1 MSLVSQ
7 EMLKQASGPSTFTS
21 AIPFRILNK
30 GPDYFRKQMESSGRK
45 QMENNG
51 RKPSAVERLEADK
64 LKYVKSQ
71 QVASTRQ
78 EPVKASEPVLSPAIR
93 RTLHSPRKAPGVVI
107 RRTENADWRGAL
119 NLENLKNLIND
130 SPNPPVN
137 QPGCAEQAAN
147 SNCGSPQSHS
157 EPGKS
162 LRSELHSSIFV
173 PAHNAAVRR
182 VDVRPNVSRCV
193 RRPQYPSVTRSRLSS
208 NTSSRGSPR
217 KACPD
222 LIARQQLSLHRS
234 KSDLSDR
241 YSRVSANLERFF
253 NYCGLD
259 PEELESMGMECLAR
273 ASSDIV
279 SLKLYSASN
288 LSSEYNRSQYSNV
301 VEERA
306 SERIPYGISI
316 VERNAR
322 VIKWLYSCREAKESQ
337 RVSPV

>member
-1 MSLVSQ
+1 
-7 EMLKQASGPSTFTS
+7 MLKQASVPPTFTS

-30 GPDYFRKQMESSGRK
+30 GPDYFRKQMESNS
-45 QMENNG
+45 

-93 RTLHSPRKAPGVVI
+93 QTLHSPRKAPSTGA
-107 RRTENADWRGAL
+107 RRTENADWKGAL
-119 NLENLKNLIND
+119 NLESLKNLID
-130 SPNPPVN
+130 DTPNLPAN
-137 QPGCAEQAAN
+137 QPGSAERAAN
-147 SNCGSPQSHS
+147 SNSGNLQSHGYVK
-157 EPGKS
+157 PGNS
-162 LRSELHSSIFV
+162 LRSELHSSVFV

-193 RRPQYPSVTRSRLSS
+193 RRSPCPSVARSRLSS
-208 NTSSRGSPR
+208 TTSSRGSPR
-217 KACPD
+217 KACPE
-222 LIARQQLSLHRS
+222 LAARQQLSLHRS

-273 ASSDIV
+273 ASSDII

-288 LSSEYNRSQYSNV
+288 LSSEYNHSQYSNM
-301 VEERA
+301 VEERS

-316 VERNAR
+316 IERNAR

>member
-1 MSLVSQ
+1 
-7 EMLKQASGPSTFTS
+7 MLKQASGPPTFTS

-30 GPDYFRKQMESSGRK
+30 GPDYFRKQMESSCRK
-45 QMENNG
+45 QMESSS
-51 RKPSAVERLEADK
+51 RKQSAVERLEADK

-78 EPVKASEPVLSPAIR
+78 EPVKATELVLSPAIR
-93 RTLHSPRKAPGVVI
+93 RTLHSPRKAPSAVTC
-107 RRTENADWRGAL
+107 RAENADWRGVL
-119 NLENLKNLIND
+119 NLESLRNLIND
-130 SPNPPVN
+130 NPNLPAS
-137 QPGCAEQAAN
+137 QPGSAEQATN
-147 SNCGSPQSHS
+147 SNSGNLQSHV
-157 EPGKS
+157 EPGNS

-193 RRPQYPSVTRSRLSS
+193 RRPQCPSVARSRLSS
-208 NTSSRGSPR
+208 ATSSRGSPR
-217 KACPD
+217 KACPE
-222 LIARQQLSLHRS
+222 LAARQQLSLHRS

-273 ASSDIV
+273 ASSDII

-301 VEERA
+301 VEERP

-316 VERNAR
+316 IERNAR
-322 VIKWLYSCREAKESQ
+322 VIKWLYSCREAKEPQ